1 MNKVTHVWFT
11 LCDNPRFLGGRITH
25 LCTQTPTVETL
36 GGRLLPG
43 SRRTESKVVLP
54 RP

>member
-1 MNKVTHVWFT
+1 MYSFT
-11 LCDNPRFLGGRITH
+11 LCDNPRALGGLIVHLWTH
-25 LCTQTPTVETL
+25 TPTVETL
-36 GGRLLPG
+36 GGRLLLG